1 MKRTFFGL
9 AALVVAG
16 AAAAQQP
23 GGSAAPPPDW
33 AEVQGGDGVRAF
45 VDRRSISRQGD
56 LLRYSGRV
64 VYPEP
69 DENGIVELLH
79 VGEIGCS
86 ARSYRTLSFEAL
98 APGGAV
104 VARYESPPEEPTI
117 AINAGSN
124 NDALHAEHC
133 R

>member
-1 MKRTFFGL
+1 MKRTCFGFVAL
-9 AALVVAG
+9 ALAG

-23 GGSAAPPPDW
+23 SGSAAPTPDW

-45 VDRRSISRQGD
+45 VDRRSIRRQGD
-56 LLRYSGRV
+56 LLRYSGRIL
-64 VYPEP
+64 YPEP
-69 DENGIVELLH
+69 DENGVVELLH

-86 ARSYRTLSFEAL
+86 ARRYRTLSFEAL

-117 AINAGSN
+117 PINDGSN